1 MHLGSNIN
9 KNVRYQLGVVA
20 VNYPASVGRVY
31 TLQRIKRRNLKMANF
46 VVLNSNELNNVN
58 GGISRL
64 DFITLFNPKYA
75 YPDVRVVPVMGPGL
89 YYAK

>member
-1 MHLGSNIN
+1 
-9 KNVRYQLGVVA
+9 
-20 VNYPASVGRVY
+20 
-31 TLQRIKRRNLKMANF
+31 MANF